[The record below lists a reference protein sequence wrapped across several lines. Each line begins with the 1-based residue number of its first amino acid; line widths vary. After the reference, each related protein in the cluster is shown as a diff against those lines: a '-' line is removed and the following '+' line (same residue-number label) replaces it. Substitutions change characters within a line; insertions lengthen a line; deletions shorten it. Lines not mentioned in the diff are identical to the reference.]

1 VDRARSAGRLLD
13 GRVAVG
19 KTASRTFTLANTG
32 GKLRVR
38 LAGPAAFAI
47 TGGTCRGASLKPG
60 KKCTVAVRFAPA
72 SAAGFTATLTAA
84 GKKHGATAT
93 DVLTGTGGE
102 LGQAP
107 GGHIYWAAGSTI
119 KQASLDGSSPQTIVT
134 DPGTPVGV
142 AADPSHVYWGST
154 GGGDGIIWKANPD
167 GSSAQVIAAGQ
178 FNPGG
183 VAVNASHI
191 YWAASTSLLDGSGA
205 IWEANLD
212 GTSPH
217 AVVTGQNHP
226 FGVAVDGSHIYWAA
240 PEDRNGN
247 PGAIWEANLDG
258 TSPHAFIGGSDNPL
272 GVAVDGSRIYWTDSG
287 NGTINEA
294 NLDGSQPH
302 ILFGG
307 QDGPASITV
316 GS

>member
-1 VDRARSAGRLLD
+1 MAGAWRRVVAAGTGTVLAAAAVLAGAGPAAAAPRAPMLVFTPAPFNY

-19 KTASRTFTLANTG
+19 KTASRGFTLANMGGTAS

-38 LAGPAAFAI
+38 LAGPAAFTI
-47 TGGTCRGASLKPG
+47 TGGTCRGTSLKPG

-93 DVLTGTGGE
+93 DALTGTGGG

-119 KQASLDGSSPQTIVT
+119 KQASLDGSSP
-134 DPGTPVGV
+134 
-142 AADPSHVYWGST
+142 
-154 GGGDGIIWKANPD
+154 
-167 GSSAQVIAAGQ
+167 
-178 FNPGG
+178 
-183 VAVNASHI
+183 
-191 YWAASTSLLDGSGA
+191 
-205 IWEANLD
+205 
-212 GTSPH
+212 H

-226 FGVAVDGSHIYWAA
+226 FGVAVDGSHIYWAT

-258 TSPHAFIGGSDNPL
+258 TSPHAFIGGSDNPV